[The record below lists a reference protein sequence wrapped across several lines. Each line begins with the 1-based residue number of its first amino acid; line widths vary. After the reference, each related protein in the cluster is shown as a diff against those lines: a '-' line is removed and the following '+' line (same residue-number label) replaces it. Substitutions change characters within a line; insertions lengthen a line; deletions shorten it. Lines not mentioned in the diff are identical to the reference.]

1 MHAAHSHMCTHTHV
15 QMNSHLDTNLHAHAY
30 KYVCNRF
37 ARTRIDPK
45 PVNTSANTIKLNQN
59 RCIRKLIR
67 YNASPLNVNFHNKMS
82 SRG

>member
-1 MHAAHSHMCTHTHV
+1 MHAAHLRMCTHELTYGHTH
-15 QMNSHLDTNLHAHAY
+15 LHAHAY
-30 KYVCNRF
+30 VSALSC
-37 ARTRIDPK
+37 TRIDGE
-45 PVNTSANTIKLNQN
+45 PVNTSANIIKLNPN